1 MGSRKEIFLCLSSL
15 EARIKAN
22 ELAFSEFMVNRL
34 PISKSVRSALRIEL
48 LSANPR
54 QIQALL
60 SDKAFDFVT
69 KLLICNVFIFIND
82 LLVRIF
88 SH

>member
-22 ELAFSEFMVNRL
+22 ELAFSESLVNRL
-34 PISKSVRSALRIEL
+34 PISKPVRSALRIEL
-48 LSANPR
+48 LSADAG

-60 SDKAFDFVT
+60 SDKSLDLVT